1 MNYYVE
7 IDYYIKRENKET
19 YLIDQ
24 FDNFIILINHY
35 ILLNQNITFKIQ
47 SFYYE
52 VQFIYRR
59 ITYKNHEYIIINIV
73 YLL

>member
-35 ILLNQNITFKIQ
+35 ILLNQNITFKI
-47 SFYYE
+47 
-52 VQFIYRR
+52 
-59 ITYKNHEYIIINIV
+59 
-73 YLL
+73 

>member
-7 IDYYIKRENKET
+7 IDYYIKRENKEI